1 MLRGPKKDVDKCG
14 RYFTKL
20 AKEMAESS
28 FQVKVPI
35 FKQFHKYI
43 IGKGG
48 ANIRRIRDET
58 DTRVDLPD
66 SGSDS
71 DMITITGKKAN
82 VNKAVTE
89 IQKIQNEMANI
100 VSKDVKIPAKIHNTM
115 IGAGGKLI
123 QSIMN
128 ECGGVAIK
136 FPEPNSGSDCVTVR
150 GPKEDVEKAVNLLK
164 ELSEE
169 KQLSGITAEVKAK
182 PQHHKFLIGKSG
194 IHIQKIRDETE

>member
-1 MLRGPKKDVDKCG
+1 MDDCG
-14 RYFTKL
+14 KL
-20 AKEMAESS
+20 VNDMAESS

-82 VNKAVTE
+82 VNKY
-89 IQKIQNEMANI
+89 
-100 VSKDVKIPAKIHNTM
+100 
-115 IGAGGKLI
+115 
-123 QSIMN
+123 
-128 ECGGVAIK
+128 
-136 FPEPNSGSDCVTVR
+136 
-150 GPKEDVEKAVNLLK
+150 VN
-164 ELSEE
+164 
-169 KQLSGITAEVKAK
+169 
-182 PQHHKFLIGKSG
+182 
-194 IHIQKIRDETE
+194 

>member
-1 MLRGPKKDVDKCG
+1 MQ
-14 RYFTKL
+14 
-20 AKEMAESS
+20 ESS

-35 FKQFHKYI
+35 FKQFHKFI

-58 DTRVDLPD
+58 DTRIDLPD

-100 VSKDVKIPAKIHNTM
+100 TSKEVKIPSKIHNTM

-128 ECGGVAIK
+128 DCGGVRFTFFSNDVYLKWMPSFSKRFI
-136 FPEPNSGSDCVTVR
+136 GSTL
-150 GPKEDVEKAVNLLK
+150 N
-164 ELSEE
+164 
-169 KQLSGITAEVKAK
+169 
-182 PQHHKFLIGKSG
+182 
-194 IHIQKIRDETE
+194 

>member
-1 MLRGPKKDVDKCG
+1 MAHMAEAIMLPFVDLPKYQAESINKVV
-14 RYFTKL
+14 
-20 AKEMAESS
+20 KEMQESS

-82 VNKAVTE
+82 VNKAVDE
-89 IQKIQNEMANI
+89 IQKI
-100 VSKDVKIPAKIHNTM
+100 
-115 IGAGGKLI
+115 
-123 QSIMN
+123 
-128 ECGGVAIK
+128 
-136 FPEPNSGSDCVTVR
+136 
-150 GPKEDVEKAVNLLK
+150 
-164 ELSEE
+164 
-169 KQLSGITAEVKAK
+169 
-182 PQHHKFLIGKSG
+182 
-194 IHIQKIRDETE
+194 

>member
-1 MLRGPKKDVDKCG
+1 MSRNDKVLDSVADVDECG
-14 RYFTKL
+14 KYFNKVV
-20 AKEMAESS
+20 KEMQESS

-82 VNKAVTE
+82 VNKAVEE
-89 IQKIQNEMANI
+89 IQKIQSEMANI
-100 VSKDVKIPAKIHNTM
+100 VSKEVKIPAKIPNTM

-128 ECGGVAIK
+128 ECGG
-136 FPEPNSGSDCVTVR
+136 GR
-150 GPKEDVEKAVNLLK
+150 
-164 ELSEE
+164 
-169 KQLSGITAEVKAK
+169 
-182 PQHHKFLIGKSG
+182 LII
-194 IHIQKIRDETE
+194 IHTFFS